1 MLIFNEKTG
10 FSVQEPQEV
19 REEVA
24 QSWINAFKSDDT
36 PDINTA
42 PETPQGQIIDA
53 ETLAITQKDAE
64 LAFLANMF
72 NPKTA
77 RGIWQDALAEIY
89 FIKRKKAV
97 NSRCYCVLTGLK
109 GTVIEKGSK
118 IQSSADGTYWNL
130 LEDVTIQNNGSVIAL
145 FECES
150 EGAVIA
156 SPNTLNKIITT
167 VAGWDTVNNVQSAT
181 VGTLEESQ
189 QAFEKRRYD
198 SVALNSR
205 GTTSSVYAR
214 VLQLDNVVGCYVVDN
229 KTNVVK
235 TIDNY
240 DLKPH
245 SIYVAVLGGSNQ
257 DIAEAIYKSLS
268 AGCDYNGNTTIDVT
282 DENTKS
288 VESVTFMRPIQQN
301 VYIKVNLFNK
311 DLPNDY
317 ENLIKNAVIN
327 NFYGL
332 DLEVEIAG
340 ETLSRIIMHDDVY
353 SSRFLPSILNANINS
368 LLSVQV
374 SLDNVVFSDF
384 VHIQLDKEPVLIADN
399 ITINVIDDEGINNG

>member
-19 REEVA
+19 REEIA

-118 IQSSADGTYWNL
+118 IQSLADSTYWDL
-130 LEDVTIQNNGSVIAL
+130 LETVTINDNSSVTAL

-156 SPNTLNKIITT
+156 SPNTLTKIITT
-167 VAGWDTVNNVQSAT
+167 VAGWDTVNNSQSAT

-229 KTNVVK
+229 KTNIVK

-245 SIYVAVLGGSNQ
+245 SIYVAVLGGNNQ
-257 DIAEAIYKSLS
+257 EIAEAIYKSLS
-268 AGCDYNGNTTIDVT
+268 AGCDYNGNTTIDIT
-282 DENTKS
+282 DENTKA

-317 ENLIKNAVIN
+317 ETLIKNAVIN

-340 ETLSRIIMHDDVY
+340 ETLSRIIMHDDIY

-374 SLDNVVFSDF
+374 SLDNVDFSDF
-384 VHIQLDKEPVLIADN
+384 IHIKIDKEPVLIADN
-399 ITINVIDDEGINNG
+399 ITINVIGDEE

>member
-72 NPKTA
+72 NPKIA

-97 NSRCYCVLTGLK
+97 NSRCYCALTGLN

-118 IQSSADGTYWNL
+118 IQSSADNTYWNL
-130 LEDVTIQNNGSVIAL
+130 LEDAIIQNNGSVIAL

-156 SPNTLNKIITT
+156 SPNTLTKIITT
-167 VAGWDTVNNVQSAT
+167 VAGWDTVNNSQAAT

-229 KTNVVK
+229 KTNIVK
-235 TIDNY
+235 TIDDY

-268 AGCDYNGNTTIDVT
+268 AGCDYNGNTTINVP
-282 DENTKS
+282 DENTKA

-317 ENLIKNAVIN
+317 EDLIKNAVIN

-332 DLEVEIAG
+332 DREVEIAG
-340 ETLSRIIMHDDVY
+340 ETLSRVIMHDDVY

-399 ITINVIDDEGINNG
+399 ITINVIDDEE

>member
-24 QSWINAFKSDDT
+24 QSWVNAFKSDDT
-36 PDINTA
+36 PDINIA

-97 NSRCYCVLTGLK
+97 NSRCYCVLTGLN

-130 LEDVTIQNNGSVIAL
+130 LETVTINNNSSVTAL

-150 EGAVIA
+150 EETVIA
-156 SPNTLNKIITT
+156 LPNTLNKIITT
-167 VAGWDTVNNVQSAT
+167 IAGWDTVNNIQSAT

-198 SVALNSR
+198 SVALNSV
-205 GTTSSVYAR
+205 GTIASVFSR
-214 VLQLDNVVGCYVVDN
+214 VNQIDDVVGCYVIDN
-229 KTNVVK
+229 KTNVNK
-235 TIDNY
+235 IIDDY
-240 DLKPH
+240 LLKPH
-245 SIYVAVLGGSNQ
+245 SIYVAVIGGSNQ
-257 DIAEAIYKSLS
+257 DIAEAIYRSLS
-268 AGCDYNGNTTIDVT
+268 AGCDYNGNTQITVVDPHT
-282 DENTKS
+282 HAKEK
-288 VESVTFMRPIQQN
+288 VTFMRPTRQN
-301 VYIKVNLFNK
+301 VYIKVNIFDK
-311 DLPNDY
+311 DLPDDY
-317 ENLIKNAVIN
+317 ENLIKNAVIT
-327 NFYGL
+327 NFYGQ
-332 DLEVEIAG
+332 DEQIEIAG
-340 ETLSRIIMHDDVY
+340 EAVTRAIMGQDIY
-353 SSRFLPSILNANINS
+353 ASRFLPSILNKNISS
-368 LLSVQV
+368 LLSVQI
-374 SLDNVVFSDF
+374 SLDNQTFSDY
-384 VHIQLDKEPVLIADN
+384 VHIKIDKEPYIDKNN
-399 ITINVIDDEGINNG
+399 ITVNLIEP

>member
-19 REEVA
+19 REEIA

-97 NSRCYCVLTGLK
+97 NSRCYCVLTGLN

-118 IQSSADGTYWNL
+118 IQSSADSTYWDL
-130 LEDVTIQNNGSVIAL
+130 LEDVTINDNSSVTAL
-145 FECES
+145 FECET

-167 VAGWDTVNNVQSAT
+167 VAGWDTVNNSQSAT
-181 VGTLEESQ
+181 VGSLEESQ

-198 SVALNSR
+198 SVALNSV
-205 GTTSSVYAR
+205 GTTASVFSR
-214 VLQLDNVVGCYVVDN
+214 VNQIDDVVGCYVVDN
-229 KTNVVK
+229 KTNVNK
-235 TIDNY
+235 IIDDY
-240 DLKPH
+240 LLKPH
-245 SIYVAVLGGSNQ
+245 SIYVAVIGGSNQ
-257 DIAEAIYKSLS
+257 DIAEAIYRSLS
-268 AGCDYNGNTTIDVT
+268 AGCDYNGNTQITVVDPHT
-282 DENTKS
+282 HAKEK
-288 VESVTFMRPIQQN
+288 VTFMRPTLQN
-301 VYIKVNLFNK
+301 VYIKVNVFDK
-311 DLPNDY
+311 DLPDDY
-317 ENLIKNAVIN
+317 ETLIKNAVIT
-327 NFYGL
+327 NFYGQ
-332 DLEVEIAG
+332 DEQIEIAG
-340 ETLSRIIMHDDVY
+340 EAVTRAIMGQDIY
-353 SSRFLPSILNANINS
+353 ASRFLPSILNKNISS
-368 LLSVQV
+368 LLSVQI
-374 SLDNVVFSDF
+374 SLDNQAFSDY
-384 VHIQLDKEPVLIADN
+384 VHIKIDKEPYIDESN
-399 ITINVIDDEGINNG
+399 ITVNLIEP

>member
-97 NSRCYCVLTGLK
+97 NSRCYCVLTGLN

-118 IQSSADGTYWNL
+118 IQSSADSTYWDL
-130 LEDVTIQNNGSVIAL
+130 LEDVTINDNSSVTAL

-150 EGAVIA
+150 EGAIIA

-167 VAGWDTVNNVQSAT
+167 VAGWDTVNNTQSAT
-181 VGTLEESQ
+181 VGSLEESQ

-198 SVALNSR
+198 SVALNSV
-205 GTTSSVYAR
+205 GTTASVFSR
-214 VLQLDNVVGCYVVDN
+214 VNQIDDVVGCYVVDN
-229 KTNVVK
+229 KTNVNK
-235 TIDNY
+235 IIDDY
-240 DLKPH
+240 LLKPH
-245 SIYVAVLGGSNQ
+245 SIYVAVIGGSNQ
-257 DIAEAIYKSLS
+257 DIAEAIYRSLS
-268 AGCDYNGNTTIDVT
+268 AGCDYNGNTQITVVDPHT
-282 DENTKS
+282 HAKEK
-288 VESVTFMRPIQQN
+288 VTFMRPTSQN
-301 VYIKVNLFNK
+301 VYIKVNVFDK
-311 DLPNDY
+311 DLPDDY
-317 ENLIKNAVIN
+317 ENLIKNAVIT
-327 NFYGL
+327 NFYGQ
-332 DLEVEIAG
+332 DEQIEIAG
-340 ETLSRIIMHDDVY
+340 EAVTRAIMGQDIY
-353 SSRFLPSILNANINS
+353 ASRFLPSILNKNISS
-368 LLSVQV
+368 LLSVQI
-374 SLDNVVFSDF
+374 SLDNQTFSDY
-384 VHIQLDKEPVLIADN
+384 VHIKIDKEPYIDENN
-399 ITINVIDDEGINNG
+399 ITVNLIEP

>member
-19 REEVA
+19 REEIA

-97 NSRCYCVLTGLK
+97 NSRCYCVLTGLN

-118 IQSSADGTYWNL
+118 IQSSADGTYWDL
-130 LEDVTIQNNGSVIAL
+130 LEDVTINDNSSVTAL

-167 VAGWDTVNNVQSAT
+167 VAGWDTVNNLQAAT
-181 VGTLEESQ
+181 VGSLEESQ

-198 SVALNSR
+198 SVALNSV
-205 GTTSSVYAR
+205 GTTASVFSR
-214 VLQLDNVVGCYVVDN
+214 VNQIDDVVGCYVVDN
-229 KTNVVK
+229 KTNVNK
-235 TIDNY
+235 IIDDY
-240 DLKPH
+240 LLKPH
-245 SIYVAVLGGSNQ
+245 SIYVAVLGGNNQ
-257 DIAEAIYKSLS
+257 EIAEAIYKSLS
-268 AGCDYNGNTTIDVT
+268 AGCDYNGNTQITVVDPHT
-282 DENTKS
+282 HAKEK
-288 VESVTFMRPIQQN
+288 VTFMRPTQQN
-301 VYIKVNLFNK
+301 VYIKVNVFDK
-311 DLPNDY
+311 DLPDDY
-317 ENLIKNAVIN
+317 ENLIKNAVIT
-327 NFYGL
+327 NFYGQ
-332 DLEVEIAG
+332 DEQIEIAG
-340 ETLSRIIMHDDVY
+340 EAVTRAIMGDDIY
-353 SSRFLPSILNANINS
+353 ASRFLPSILNKNISS
-368 LLSVQV
+368 LLSVQI
-374 SLDNVVFSDF
+374 SLDNQTFSDY
-384 VHIQLDKEPVLIADN
+384 VHIKIDKEPYIDESN
-399 ITINVIDDEGINNG
+399 ITVNLIEP

>member
-19 REEVA
+19 REEIA

-130 LEDVTIQNNGSVIAL
+130 LETVTINGNSSVTAL

-150 EGAVIA
+150 EGAIIA

-167 VAGWDTVNNVQSAT
+167 VAGWDTVNNIQSAT

-189 QAFEKRRYD
+189 QAFEKHRYD

-229 KTNVVK
+229 KTNIVK
-235 TIDNY
+235 TIDDY

-245 SIYVAVLGGSNQ
+245 SIYVAVLGGNNQ
-257 DIAEAIYKSLS
+257 EIAEAIYKSLS

-282 DENTKS
+282 DENTKA
-288 VESVTFMRPIQQN
+288 VESVTFMRPVQQN

-317 ENLIKNAVIN
+317 EDLIKNAVIN

-332 DLEVEIAG
+332 DQEVEIAG
-340 ETLSRIIMHDDVY
+340 EKLSRIIMHDDVY

-374 SLDNVVFSDF
+374 SLDNVDFSDF
-384 VHIQLDKEPVLIADN
+384 IHIQIDKEPVLIADN
-399 ITINVIDDEGINNG
+399 VTINVIDDEE

>member
-19 REEVA
+19 REEIA

-97 NSRCYCVLTGLK
+97 NSRCYCVLTGLN

-118 IQSSADGTYWNL
+118 IQSSADGTYWDL
-130 LEDVTIQNNGSVIAL
+130 LEDVTINDNSSVTAL

-167 VAGWDTVNNVQSAT
+167 VAGWDTVNNLQAAT
-181 VGTLEESQ
+181 VGSLEESQ

-198 SVALNSR
+198 SVALNSV
-205 GTTSSVYAR
+205 GTTASVFSR
-214 VLQLDNVVGCYVVDN
+214 VNQIDDVVGCYVVDN
-229 KTNVVK
+229 KTNVNK
-235 TIDNY
+235 IIDDY
-240 DLKPH
+240 LLKPH
-245 SIYVAVLGGSNQ
+245 SIYVAVIGGSNQ

-268 AGCDYNGNTTIDVT
+268 AGCDYNGNTQVT
-282 DENTKS
+282 VVDPHTHAKEK
-288 VESVTFMRPIQQN
+288 VTFMRPTQQN
-301 VYIKVNLFNK
+301 VYIKVNVFDK
-311 DLPNDY
+311 DLPDDY
-317 ENLIKNAVIN
+317 ENLIKNAVIT
-327 NFYGL
+327 NFYGQ
-332 DLEVEIAG
+332 DEQIEIAG
-340 ETLSRIIMHDDVY
+340 EAVTRAIMGQDIY
-353 SSRFLPSILNANINS
+353 ASRFLPSILNKNISS
-368 LLSVQV
+368 LLSVQI
-374 SLDNVVFSDF
+374 SLDNQTFSDY
-384 VHIQLDKEPVLIADN
+384 VHIKIDKEPYIDESN
-399 ITINVIDDEGINNG
+399 ITVNLIEP

>member
-19 REEVA
+19 REEIA
-24 QSWINAFKSDDT
+24 QSWVNAFKSDDT

-97 NSRCYCVLTGLK
+97 NSRCYCVLTGLN
-109 GTVIEKGSK
+109 GTFIEKGSK
-118 IQSSADGTYWNL
+118 IQSSADDTYWDL
-130 LEDVTIQNNGSVIAL
+130 LETVTINDNSSVTAL

-156 SPNTLNKIITT
+156 SPNTLTKIITT
-167 VAGWDTVNNVQSAT
+167 VAGWDTVNNSQAAT

-198 SVALNSR
+198 SVALNSV
-205 GTTSSVYAR
+205 GTIASVFSR
-214 VLQLDNVVGCYVVDN
+214 VNQIDDVVGCYVIDN
-229 KTNVVK
+229 KTNVNK
-235 TIDNY
+235 IIDDY
-240 DLKPH
+240 LLKPH
-245 SIYVAVLGGSNQ
+245 SIYVAVIGGSNQ
-257 DIAEAIYKSLS
+257 DIAEAIYRSLS
-268 AGCDYNGNTTIDVT
+268 AGCDYNGNTQITVVDPHT
-282 DENTKS
+282 HAKEK
-288 VESVTFMRPIQQN
+288 VTFMRPTQQN
-301 VYIKVNLFNK
+301 VYIKVNVFDK
-311 DLPNDY
+311 DLPDDY
-317 ENLIKNAVIN
+317 ENLIKNAVIS
-327 NFYGL
+327 NFYGQ
-332 DLEVEIAG
+332 DEQIEIAG
-340 ETLSRIIMHDDVY
+340 EAVTRAIMGQDIY
-353 SSRFLPSILNANINS
+353 ASRFLPSILNKNISS
-368 LLSVQV
+368 LLSVQI
-374 SLDNVVFSDF
+374 SLDNKVFSDY
-384 VHIQLDKEPVLIADN
+384 VHIKIDKEPYIDESN
-399 ITINVIDDEGINNG
+399 ITVNLIEP

>member
-19 REEVA
+19 REEIA

-97 NSRCYCVLTGLK
+97 NSRCYCVLTGLN

-118 IQSSADGTYWNL
+118 IQSSADGTYWDL
-130 LEDVTIQNNGSVIAL
+130 LEDVTINDNSSVTAL

-167 VAGWDTVNNVQSAT
+167 VAGWDTVNNLQAAT
-181 VGTLEESQ
+181 VGSLEESQ

-198 SVALNSR
+198 SVALNSV
-205 GTTSSVYAR
+205 GTTASVFSR
-214 VLQLDNVVGCYVVDN
+214 VNQIDDVVGCYVVDN
-229 KTNVVK
+229 KTNVNK
-235 TIDNY
+235 IIDDY
-240 DLKPH
+240 LLKPH
-245 SIYVAVLGGSNQ
+245 SIYVAVLGGNNQ
-257 DIAEAIYKSLS
+257 EIAEAIYKSLS
-268 AGCDYNGNTTIDVT
+268 AGCDYNGNTQITVVDPHT
-282 DENTKS
+282 HAKEK
-288 VESVTFMRPIQQN
+288 VTFMRPTQQN
-301 VYIKVNLFNK
+301 VYIKVNVFDK
-311 DLPNDY
+311 DLPDDY
-317 ENLIKNAVIN
+317 ENLIKNAVIS
-327 NFYGL
+327 NFYGQ
-332 DLEVEIAG
+332 DEQIEIAG
-340 ETLSRIIMHDDVY
+340 EAVTRAIMGQDIY
-353 SSRFLPSILNANINS
+353 ASRFLPSILNKNISS
-368 LLSVQV
+368 LLSVQI
-374 SLDNVVFSDF
+374 SLDNQTFSDY
-384 VHIQLDKEPVLIADN
+384 VHIKIDKEPYIDESN
-399 ITINVIDDEGINNG
+399 ITVNLIEQ

>member
-19 REEVA
+19 REEMA

-118 IQSSADGTYWNL
+118 IQSEADNTYWNL

-156 SPNTLNKIITT
+156 SPNTLTKIITT
-167 VAGWDTVNNVQSAT
+167 VAGWDTVNNSQAAT

-368 LLSVQV
+368 LLNVQV

-399 ITINVIDDEGINNG
+399 ITINVIDDEE

>member
-19 REEVA
+19 REEIA

-77 RGIWQDALAEIY
+77 RGIWQEALAEIY

-97 NSRCYCVLTGLK
+97 NSRCYCVLTGLN
-109 GTVIEKGSK
+109 GTLIEKGSK
-118 IQSSADGTYWNL
+118 IQSSADDTYWYL
-130 LEDVTIQNNGSVIAL
+130 LETVTINDNSSVTAL

-167 VAGWDTVNNVQSAT
+167 VAGWDTVNNIQSAT

-198 SVALNSR
+198 SVALNSV
-205 GTTSSVYAR
+205 GTIASVFSR
-214 VLQLDNVVGCYVVDN
+214 VNQIDDVVGCYVVDN
-229 KTNVVK
+229 KTNINK
-235 TIDNY
+235 IIDDY
-240 DLKPH
+240 LLKPH
-245 SIYVAVLGGSNQ
+245 SIYVAVIGGSNQ
-257 DIAEAIYKSLS
+257 DIAEAIYRSLS
-268 AGCDYNGNTTIDVT
+268 AGCDYNGNTQITVVDPHT
-282 DENTKS
+282 HAKEK
-288 VESVTFMRPIQQN
+288 VTFMRPTQQN
-301 VYIKVNLFNK
+301 VYIKVNVFDK
-311 DLPNDY
+311 DLPDDY
-317 ENLIKNAVIN
+317 ENLIKNAVIT
-327 NFYGL
+327 NFYGQ
-332 DLEVEIAG
+332 DEQIEIAG
-340 ETLSRIIMHDDVY
+340 EAVTRAIMGDDIY
-353 SSRFLPSILNANINS
+353 ASRFLPSILNKNISS
-368 LLSVQV
+368 LLSVQI
-374 SLDNVVFSDF
+374 SLDNKTFSDY
-384 VHIQLDKEPVLIADN
+384 VHIKIDKEPYISSAN
-399 ITINVIDDEGINNG
+399 ITVNLIEAEE

>member
-19 REEVA
+19 RKEKA

-118 IQSSADGTYWNL
+118 IQSSADNTYWNL
-130 LEDVTIQNNGSVIAL
+130 LEDATIQNNGSVIAL
-145 FECES
+145 FECET

-167 VAGWDTVNNVQSAT
+167 VAGWDTVNNSQAAT

-229 KTNVVK
+229 KTNIVK

-257 DIAEAIYKSLS
+257 EIAEAIYKSLS

-282 DENTKS
+282 DENTKA
-288 VESVTFMRPIQQN
+288 VETVTFMRPIQQN

-317 ENLIKNAVIN
+317 EDLIKNAVIN

-374 SLDNVVFSDF
+374 SLDNVNFSDF

-399 ITINVIDDEGINNG
+399 ITINVIDDEE

>member
-19 REEVA
+19 REEIA

-97 NSRCYCVLTGLK
+97 NSRCYCVLTGLN

-118 IQSSADGTYWNL
+118 IQSSADSTYWDL
-130 LEDVTIQNNGSVIAL
+130 LETVTINDNSSVTAL

-167 VAGWDTVNNVQSAT
+167 VAGWDTVNNLQAAT

-198 SVALNSR
+198 SVALNSV
-205 GTTSSVYAR
+205 GTIASVFSR
-214 VLQLDNVVGCYVVDN
+214 VNQIDDVVGCYVVDN
-229 KTNVVK
+229 KTNVNK
-235 TIDNY
+235 IIDDY
-240 DLKPH
+240 LLKPH
-245 SIYVAVLGGSNQ
+245 SIYVAVIGGSNQ
-257 DIAEAIYKSLS
+257 DIAEAIYRSLS
-268 AGCDYNGNTTIDVT
+268 AGCDYNGNTQITVVDPHT
-282 DENTKS
+282 HAKEK
-288 VESVTFMRPIQQN
+288 VTFMRPTQQN
-301 VYIKVNLFNK
+301 VYIKVNVFDK
-311 DLPNDY
+311 DLPDDY
-317 ENLIKNAVIN
+317 ENLIKNAVIT
-327 NFYGL
+327 NFYGQ
-332 DLEVEIAG
+332 DEQIEIAG
-340 ETLSRIIMHDDVY
+340 EAVTRAIMGQDIY
-353 SSRFLPSILNANINS
+353 ASRFLPSILNKNISS
-368 LLSVQV
+368 LLSVQI
-374 SLDNVVFSDF
+374 SLDNQSFSDY
-384 VHIQLDKEPVLIADN
+384 VHIKIDKEPYIDESN
-399 ITINVIDDEGINNG
+399 ITVNLIEP

>member
-19 REEVA
+19 REEMA

-97 NSRCYCVLTGLK
+97 NSRCYCILTGLK

-118 IQSSADGTYWNL
+118 IQSSADNTYWNL
-130 LEDVTIQNNGSVIAL
+130 LENATIQNNGSVIAL
-145 FECES
+145 FECET

-156 SPNTLNKIITT
+156 SPNTLTKIITT
-167 VAGWDTVNNVQSAT
+167 VAGWDTVNNSQAAT

-189 QAFEKRRYD
+189 QSFEKRRYD

-229 KTNVVK
+229 KTNIVK
-235 TIDNY
+235 TIDDY

-317 ENLIKNAVIN
+317 EDLIKNAVIN

-340 ETLSRIIMHDDVY
+340 ETLSRVIMHDDVY

-368 LLSVQV
+368 LLSIQV

-399 ITINVIDDEGINNG
+399 ITINVIDDEE

>member
-10 FSVQEPQEV
+10 FTVQEPQEV
-19 REEVA
+19 REEIA

-97 NSRCYCVLTGLK
+97 NSRCYCVLTGLN

-118 IQSSADGTYWNL
+118 IQSSADSTYWDL
-130 LEDVTIQNNGSVIAL
+130 LETVTINGNSSVTAL
-145 FECES
+145 FECET

-167 VAGWDTVNNVQSAT
+167 VAGWDTVNNTQSAT
-181 VGTLEESQ
+181 VGSLEESQ

-198 SVALNSR
+198 SVALNSV
-205 GTTSSVYAR
+205 GTTASVFSR
-214 VLQLDNVVGCYVVDN
+214 VNQIDDVVGCYVVDN
-229 KTNVVK
+229 KTNVNK
-235 TIDNY
+235 IIDDY
-240 DLKPH
+240 LLKPH
-245 SIYVAVLGGSNQ
+245 SIYVAVIGGSNQ
-257 DIAEAIYKSLS
+257 DIAEAIYRSLS
-268 AGCDYNGNTTIDVT
+268 AGCDYNGNTQITVVDPHT
-282 DENTKS
+282 HAKEK
-288 VESVTFMRPIQQN
+288 VTFMRPTPQN
-301 VYIKVNLFNK
+301 VYIKVNVFDK
-311 DLPNDY
+311 DLPDDY
-317 ENLIKNAVIN
+317 ENLIKNAVIT
-327 NFYGL
+327 NFYGQ
-332 DLEVEIAG
+332 DEQIEIAG
-340 ETLSRIIMHDDVY
+340 EAVTRAIMGQDIY
-353 SSRFLPSILNANINS
+353 ASRFLPSILNKNISS
-368 LLSVQV
+368 LLSVQI
-374 SLDNVVFSDF
+374 SLDNQTFSDY
-384 VHIQLDKEPVLIADN
+384 VHIKIDKEPYIDESN
-399 ITINVIDDEGINNG
+399 ITVNLIEP

>member
-19 REEVA
+19 REEMA

-118 IQSSADGTYWNL
+118 IQSLADGTYWNL

-145 FECES
+145 FECET

-156 SPNTLNKIITT
+156 SPNTLTKIITT

-229 KTNVVK
+229 KTNIVK
-235 TIDNY
+235 TIDDY

-245 SIYVAVLGGSNQ
+245 SIYVAALGGSNQ

-282 DENTKS
+282 DENTKA

-399 ITINVIDDEGINNG
+399 ITINVIDDEE

>member
-19 REEVA
+19 REEIA

-97 NSRCYCVLTGLK
+97 NSRCYCVLTGLN
-109 GTVIEKGSK
+109 GTLIEKGSK
-118 IQSSADGTYWNL
+118 IQSSADNTYWDL
-130 LEDVTIQNNGSVIAL
+130 LETVTINDNSSVTAL

-167 VAGWDTVNNVQSAT
+167 VAGWDTVNNIQSAT

-198 SVALNSR
+198 SVALNSV
-205 GTTSSVYAR
+205 GTIASVFSR
-214 VLQLDNVVGCYVVDN
+214 VNQIDDVVGCYVVDN
-229 KTNVVK
+229 KTNVNK
-235 TIDNY
+235 IIDDY
-240 DLKPH
+240 LLKPH
-245 SIYVAVLGGSNQ
+245 SIYVAVIGGSNQ
-257 DIAEAIYKSLS
+257 DIAEAIYRSLS
-268 AGCDYNGNTTIDVT
+268 AGCDYNGNTQITVVDPHT
-282 DENTKS
+282 HAKEK
-288 VESVTFMRPIQQN
+288 VTFMRPTQQN
-301 VYIKVNLFNK
+301 VYIKVNVFDK
-311 DLPNDY
+311 DLPDDY
-317 ENLIKNAVIN
+317 ENLIKNAVIT
-327 NFYGL
+327 NFYGQ
-332 DLEVEIAG
+332 DEQIEIAG
-340 ETLSRIIMHDDVY
+340 EAVTRAIMGDDIY
-353 SSRFLPSILNANINS
+353 ASRFLPSILNKNISS
-368 LLSVQV
+368 LLSVQI
-374 SLDNVVFSDF
+374 SLDNKTFSDY
-384 VHIQLDKEPVLIADN
+384 VHIKIDKEPYIDENN
-399 ITINVIDDEGINNG
+399 ITVNLIEP

>member
-19 REEVA
+19 REEIA

-97 NSRCYCVLTGLK
+97 NSRCYCVLTGLN

-118 IQSSADGTYWNL
+118 IQSSADGTYWDL
-130 LEDVTIQNNGSVIAL
+130 LEDVTINDNSSVTAL

-167 VAGWDTVNNVQSAT
+167 VAGWDTVNNLQAAT
-181 VGTLEESQ
+181 VGSLEESQ

-198 SVALNSR
+198 SVALNSV
-205 GTTSSVYAR
+205 GTTASVFSR
-214 VLQLDNVVGCYVVDN
+214 VNQIDDVVGCYVVDN
-229 KTNVVK
+229 KTNVNK
-235 TIDNY
+235 IIDDY
-240 DLKPH
+240 LLKPH
-245 SIYVAVLGGSNQ
+245 SIYVAVLGGNNQ
-257 DIAEAIYKSLS
+257 EIAEAIYKSLS
-268 AGCDYNGNTTIDVT
+268 AGCDYNGNTQITVVDPHT
-282 DENTKS
+282 HAKEK
-288 VESVTFMRPIQQN
+288 VTFMRPTQQN
-301 VYIKVNLFNK
+301 VYIKVNVFDK
-311 DLPNDY
+311 DLPDDY
-317 ENLIKNAVIN
+317 ENLIKNAVIT
-327 NFYGL
+327 NFYGQ
-332 DLEVEIAG
+332 DEQIEIAG
-340 ETLSRIIMHDDVY
+340 EAVTRAIMGQDIY
-353 SSRFLPSILNANINS
+353 ASRFLPSILNKDISS
-368 LLSVQV
+368 LLSVQI
-374 SLDNVVFSDF
+374 SLDNQTFSDY
-384 VHIQLDKEPVLIADN
+384 VHIKIDKEPYIDESN
-399 ITINVIDDEGINNG
+399 ITVNLIEP

>member
-19 REEVA
+19 RDEVA

-97 NSRCYCVLTGLK
+97 NSRCYCVLTGLN
-109 GTVIEKGSK
+109 GTLIEKGSK
-118 IQSSADGTYWNL
+118 IQSSADGTYWDL
-130 LEDVTIQNNGSVIAL
+130 LEDVTINDNSSVTAL

-167 VAGWDTVNNVQSAT
+167 VAGWDTVNNIQSAT
-181 VGTLEESQ
+181 VGSLEESQ

-198 SVALNSR
+198 SVALNSV
-205 GTTSSVYAR
+205 GTTASVFSR
-214 VLQLDNVVGCYVVDN
+214 VNQIDDVVGCYVVDN
-229 KTNVVK
+229 KTNVNK
-235 TIDNY
+235 IIDDY
-240 DLKPH
+240 LLKPH
-245 SIYVAVLGGSNQ
+245 SIYVAVIGGSNQ
-257 DIAEAIYKSLS
+257 DIAEAIYRSLS
-268 AGCDYNGNTTIDVT
+268 AGCDYNGNTQITVVDPHT
-282 DENTKS
+282 HAREK
-288 VESVTFMRPIQQN
+288 VTFMRPALQN
-301 VYIKVNLFNK
+301 VYIKVNVFDK
-311 DLPNDY
+311 DLPDDY
-317 ENLIKNAVIN
+317 ESLIKNAVIT
-327 NFYGL
+327 NFYGQ
-332 DLEVEIAG
+332 DEQIEIAG
-340 ETLSRIIMHDDVY
+340 EAVTRAIMGQDIY
-353 SSRFLPSILNANINS
+353 ASRFLPSILNKNISS
-368 LLSVQV
+368 LLSVQI
-374 SLDNVVFSDF
+374 SLDNQSFSDY
-384 VHIQLDKEPVLIADN
+384 VHIKIDKEPYIDESN
-399 ITINVIDDEGINNG
+399 ITVNLIEP

>member
-19 REEVA
+19 REEMA

-89 FIKRKKAV
+89 FIKRKKSV
-97 NSRCYCVLTGLK
+97 NSRCYCILTGLK

-118 IQSSADGTYWNL
+118 IQSSADNTYWNL

-145 FECES
+145 FECET

-156 SPNTLNKIITT
+156 SPNTLTKIITT
-167 VAGWDTVNNVQSAT
+167 VAGWDTVNNLQAAT

-189 QAFEKRRYD
+189 QSFEKRRYD

-229 KTNVVK
+229 KTNIVK
-235 TIDNY
+235 TIDDY

-268 AGCDYNGNTTIDVT
+268 AGCDYNGNTTIDVA
-282 DENTKS
+282 DENTKA
-288 VESVTFMRPIQQN
+288 VEPVTFMRPIQQN

-332 DLEVEIAG
+332 DQEVEIAG

-374 SLDNVVFSDF
+374 SLDNVDFSDF
-384 VHIQLDKEPVLIADN
+384 VHIQIDKEPVLIADN
-399 ITINVIDDEGINNG
+399 ITINVIDDEE

>member
-19 REEVA
+19 RKEIA

-97 NSRCYCVLTGLK
+97 NSRCYCVLTGLN

-118 IQSSADGTYWNL
+118 IQSSADSTYWDL
-130 LEDVTIQNNGSVIAL
+130 LETVTIEGNSSVTAL
-145 FECES
+145 FECET

-181 VGTLEESQ
+181 VGSLEESQ

-198 SVALNSR
+198 SVALNSV
-205 GTTSSVYAR
+205 GTTASVFSR
-214 VLQLDNVVGCYVVDN
+214 VNQIDDVVGCYVVDN
-229 KTNVVK
+229 KTNVNK
-235 TIDNY
+235 IIDDY
-240 DLKPH
+240 LLKPH
-245 SIYVAVLGGSNQ
+245 SIYVAVIGGSNQ
-257 DIAEAIYKSLS
+257 DIAEAIYRSLS
-268 AGCDYNGNTTIDVT
+268 AGCDYNGNTQITVVDPHT
-282 DENTKS
+282 HAKEK
-288 VESVTFMRPIQQN
+288 VTFMRPTPQN
-301 VYIKVNLFNK
+301 VYIKVNVFDK
-311 DLPNDY
+311 DLPDDY
-317 ENLIKNAVIN
+317 ENLIKNAVIT
-327 NFYGL
+327 NFYGQ
-332 DLEVEIAG
+332 DEQIEIAG
-340 ETLSRIIMHDDVY
+340 EAVTRAIMGQDIY
-353 SSRFLPSILNANINS
+353 ASRFLPSILNKNISS
-368 LLSVQV
+368 LLSVQI
-374 SLDNVVFSDF
+374 SLDNQSFSDY
-384 VHIQLDKEPVLIADN
+384 VHIKIDKEPYIDESN
-399 ITINVIDDEGINNG
+399 ITVNLIEP

>member
-77 RGIWQDALAEIY
+77 RGIWQDALGEIY

-109 GTVIEKGSK
+109 GTLIEKDSK

-130 LEDVTIQNNGSVIAL
+130 LENVTINGNSSVTAL

-167 VAGWDTVNNVQSAT
+167 VAGWDTVNNSQAAT

-214 VLQLDNVVGCYVVDN
+214 VLQLDNVVGCYVIDN
-229 KTNVVK
+229 KTNIVK
-235 TIDNY
+235 TIDDY

-245 SIYVAVLGGSNQ
+245 SIYVAVLGGNNQ
-257 DIAEAIYKSLS
+257 EIAEAIYKSLS

-282 DENTKS
+282 DENTKA

-332 DLEVEIAG
+332 DQEVEIAG
-340 ETLSRIIMHDDVY
+340 EKLSRIIMHDDVY

-374 SLDNVVFSDF
+374 SLDNVDFSDF
-384 VHIQLDKEPVLIADN
+384 IHIQIDKEPVLIADN
-399 ITINVIDDEGINNG
+399 ITINVIDDEE

>member
-97 NSRCYCVLTGLK
+97 NSRCYCILTGLN

-118 IQSSADGTYWNL
+118 IQSSADGTYWDL
-130 LEDVTIQNNGSVIAL
+130 LETVTINNNSSVTAL

-150 EGAVIA
+150 EGAIIA

-167 VAGWDTVNNVQSAT
+167 VAGWDTVNNSQSAT

-198 SVALNSR
+198 SVALNSV
-205 GTTSSVYAR
+205 GTTASVFSR
-214 VLQLDNVVGCYVVDN
+214 VNQIDDVVGCYVIDN
-229 KTNVVK
+229 KTNVNK
-235 TIDNY
+235 IIDDY
-240 DLKPH
+240 LLKPH
-245 SIYVAVLGGSNQ
+245 SIYVAVIGGSNQ
-257 DIAEAIYKSLS
+257 DIAEAIYRSLS
-268 AGCDYNGNTTIDVT
+268 AGCDYNGNTQITVVDPHT
-282 DENTKS
+282 HAKEK
-288 VESVTFMRPIQQN
+288 VTFMRPTQQN
-301 VYIKVNLFNK
+301 VYIKVNVFDK
-311 DLPNDY
+311 DLPDNY
-317 ENLIKNAVIN
+317 ETLIKNAVIT
-327 NFYGL
+327 NFYGQ
-332 DLEVEIAG
+332 DEQIEIAG
-340 ETLSRIIMHDDVY
+340 EAVTRAIMGQDIY
-353 SSRFLPSILNANINS
+353 ASRFLPSILNKNISS
-368 LLSVQV
+368 LLSVQI
-374 SLDNVVFSDF
+374 SLDNKTFSDY
-384 VHIQLDKEPVLIADN
+384 VHIKIDKEPYISSAN
-399 ITINVIDDEGINNG
+399 ITVNLIEAEE

>member
-19 REEVA
+19 REEIA

-97 NSRCYCVLTGLK
+97 NSRCYCVLTGLN

-118 IQSSADGTYWNL
+118 IQSSADSTYWDL
-130 LEDVTIQNNGSVIAL
+130 LEDVTINDNSSVTAL

-150 EGAVIA
+150 EGAIIA

-167 VAGWDTVNNVQSAT
+167 VAGWDTVNNTQSAT
-181 VGTLEESQ
+181 VGSLEESQ

-198 SVALNSR
+198 SVALNSV
-205 GTTSSVYAR
+205 GTTASVFSR
-214 VLQLDNVVGCYVVDN
+214 VNQIDDVVGCYVVDN
-229 KTNVVK
+229 KTNVNK
-235 TIDNY
+235 IIDDY
-240 DLKPH
+240 LLKPH
-245 SIYVAVLGGSNQ
+245 SIYVAVIGGSNQ
-257 DIAEAIYKSLS
+257 DIAEAIYRSLS
-268 AGCDYNGNTTIDVT
+268 AGCDYNGNTQITVVDPHT
-282 DENTKS
+282 HAKEK
-288 VESVTFMRPIQQN
+288 VTFMRPTSQN
-301 VYIKVNLFNK
+301 VYIKVNVFDK
-311 DLPNDY
+311 DLPDDY
-317 ENLIKNAVIN
+317 ENLIKNAVIT
-327 NFYGL
+327 NFYGQ
-332 DLEVEIAG
+332 DEQIEIAG
-340 ETLSRIIMHDDVY
+340 EAVTRAIMGQDIY
-353 SSRFLPSILNANINS
+353 ASRFLPSILNKNISS
-368 LLSVQV
+368 LLSVQI
-374 SLDNVVFSDF
+374 SLDNQTFSDY
-384 VHIQLDKEPVLIADN
+384 VHIKIDKEPYIDENN
-399 ITINVIDDEGINNG
+399 ITVNLIEP

>member
-19 REEVA
+19 REEIA

-97 NSRCYCVLTGLK
+97 NSRCYCVLTGLN

-118 IQSSADGTYWNL
+118 IQSSADNTYWNL

-145 FECES
+145 FECET

-167 VAGWDTVNNVQSAT
+167 VAGWDTVNNSQSAT
-181 VGTLEESQ
+181 VGSLEESQ

-198 SVALNSR
+198 SVALNSV
-205 GTTSSVYAR
+205 GTTASVFSR
-214 VLQLDNVVGCYVVDN
+214 VNQIDDVVGCYVVDN
-229 KTNVVK
+229 KTNVNK
-235 TIDNY
+235 IIDDY
-240 DLKPH
+240 LLKPH
-245 SIYVAVLGGSNQ
+245 SIYVAVIGGSDQ
-257 DIAEAIYKSLS
+257 DIAEAIYRSLS
-268 AGCDYNGNTTIDVT
+268 AGCDYNGNTQITVVDPHT
-282 DENTKS
+282 HAKEK
-288 VESVTFMRPIQQN
+288 VTFMRPTQQD
-301 VYIKVNLFNK
+301 VYIKVNVFDK
-311 DLPNDY
+311 DLPDDY
-317 ENLIKNAVIN
+317 ENLIKNAVIT
-327 NFYGL
+327 NFYGQ
-332 DLEVEIAG
+332 DEQIEIAG
-340 ETLSRIIMHDDVY
+340 EAVTRAIMGDDIY
-353 SSRFLPSILNANINS
+353 ASRFLPSILNKNISS
-368 LLSVQV
+368 LLSVQI
-374 SLDNVVFSDF
+374 SLDNKTFSDY
-384 VHIQLDKEPVLIADN
+384 VHIKIDKEPYISSAN
-399 ITINVIDDEGINNG
+399 ITVNLIEAEE

>member
-19 REEVA
+19 REEIA

-97 NSRCYCVLTGLK
+97 NSRCYCVLTGLN

-118 IQSSADGTYWNL
+118 IQSSADGTYWDL
-130 LEDVTIQNNGSVIAL
+130 LEDVTINDNSSVTAL

-167 VAGWDTVNNVQSAT
+167 VAGWDTVNNLQAAT
-181 VGTLEESQ
+181 VGSLEESQ
-189 QAFEKRRYD
+189 KAFEKRRYD
-198 SVALNSR
+198 SVALNSV
-205 GTTSSVYAR
+205 GTTASVFSR
-214 VLQLDNVVGCYVVDN
+214 VNQIDDVVGCYVVDN
-229 KTNVVK
+229 KTNVNK
-235 TIDNY
+235 IIDDY
-240 DLKPH
+240 LLKPH
-245 SIYVAVLGGSNQ
+245 SIYVAVLGGNNQ
-257 DIAEAIYKSLS
+257 EIAEAIYKSLS
-268 AGCDYNGNTTIDVT
+268 AGCDYNGNTQITVVDPHT
-282 DENTKS
+282 HAKEK
-288 VESVTFMRPIQQN
+288 VTFMRPTQQN
-301 VYIKVNLFNK
+301 VYIKVNVFDK
-311 DLPNDY
+311 DLPDDY
-317 ENLIKNAVIN
+317 ENLIKNAVIT
-327 NFYGL
+327 NFYGQ
-332 DLEVEIAG
+332 DEQIEIAG
-340 ETLSRIIMHDDVY
+340 EAVTRAIMGQDIY
-353 SSRFLPSILNANINS
+353 ASRFLPSILNKNISS
-368 LLSVQV
+368 LLSVQI
-374 SLDNVVFSDF
+374 SLDNQTFSDY
-384 VHIQLDKEPVLIADN
+384 VHIKIDKEPYIDESN
-399 ITINVIDDEGINNG
+399 ITVNLIEP

>member
-118 IQSSADGTYWNL
+118 IQSEADGTYWNL

-145 FECES
+145 FECET

-167 VAGWDTVNNVQSAT
+167 VAGWDTVNNIQAAT

-235 TIDNY
+235 TIDDY

-317 ENLIKNAVIN
+317 EDLIKNAIIN

-332 DLEVEIAG
+332 DREVEIAG

-399 ITINVIDDEGINNG
+399 ITINVIDSEE

>member
-10 FSVQEPQEV
+10 FTVQEPQEV
-19 REEVA
+19 REEIA

-97 NSRCYCVLTGLK
+97 NSRCYCVLTGLN

-118 IQSSADGTYWNL
+118 IQSSADSTYWDL
-130 LEDVTIQNNGSVIAL
+130 LETVTINGNSSVTAL
-145 FECES
+145 FECET

-167 VAGWDTVNNVQSAT
+167 VAGWDTVNNTQSAT
-181 VGTLEESQ
+181 VGSLEESQ

-198 SVALNSR
+198 SVALNSV
-205 GTTSSVYAR
+205 GTTASVFSR
-214 VLQLDNVVGCYVVDN
+214 VNQIDDVVGCYVVDN
-229 KTNVVK
+229 KTNVNK
-235 TIDNY
+235 IIDDY
-240 DLKPH
+240 LLKPH
-245 SIYVAVLGGSNQ
+245 SIYVAVIGGSNQ
-257 DIAEAIYKSLS
+257 DIAEAIYRSLS
-268 AGCDYNGNTTIDVT
+268 AGCDYNGNTQITVVDPHT
-282 DENTKS
+282 HAKEK
-288 VESVTFMRPIQQN
+288 VTFMRPTPQN
-301 VYIKVNLFNK
+301 VYIKVNVFDKN
-311 DLPNDY
+311 LPDDY
-317 ENLIKNAVIN
+317 ENLIKNAVIT
-327 NFYGL
+327 NFYGQ
-332 DLEVEIAG
+332 DEQIEIAG
-340 ETLSRIIMHDDVY
+340 EAVTRAIMGQDIY
-353 SSRFLPSILNANINS
+353 ASRFLPSILNKNISS
-368 LLSVQV
+368 LLSVQI
-374 SLDNVVFSDF
+374 SLDNQSFSDY
-384 VHIQLDKEPVLIADN
+384 VHIKIDKEPYIDESN
-399 ITINVIDDEGINNG
+399 ITVNLIEP

>member
-19 REEVA
+19 REEIA

-97 NSRCYCVLTGLK
+97 NSRCYCVLTGLN

-118 IQSSADGTYWNL
+118 IQSSADGTYWDL
-130 LEDVTIQNNGSVIAL
+130 LETVTINDNSSVTAL
-145 FECES
+145 FECET

-167 VAGWDTVNNVQSAT
+167 VAGWDTVNNIWSAT
-181 VGTLEESQ
+181 VGSLEESQ

-198 SVALNSR
+198 SVALNSV
-205 GTTSSVYAR
+205 GTTASVFSR
-214 VLQLDNVVGCYVVDN
+214 VNQIDDVVGCYVVDN
-229 KTNVVK
+229 KTNVNK
-235 TIDNY
+235 IIDDY
-240 DLKPH
+240 LLKPH
-245 SIYVAVLGGSNQ
+245 SIYVAVIGGSNQ
-257 DIAEAIYKSLS
+257 DIAEAIYRSLS
-268 AGCDYNGNTTIDVT
+268 AGCDYNGNTQITVVDPHT
-282 DENTKS
+282 HAKEK
-288 VESVTFMRPIQQN
+288 VTFMRPTPQN
-301 VYIKVNLFNK
+301 VYIKVNVFDK
-311 DLPNDY
+311 DLPDDY
-317 ENLIKNAVIN
+317 ETLIKNAVIT
-327 NFYGL
+327 NFYGQ
-332 DLEVEIAG
+332 DEQIEIAG
-340 ETLSRIIMHDDVY
+340 EAVTRAIMGDDIY
-353 SSRFLPSILNANINS
+353 ASRFLPSILNKNISS
-368 LLSVQV
+368 LLSVQI
-374 SLDNVVFSDF
+374 SLDNQTFSDY
-384 VHIQLDKEPVLIADN
+384 VHIKIDKEPYIDENN
-399 ITINVIDDEGINNG
+399 ITVNLIEP

>member
-19 REEVA
+19 REEIA

-97 NSRCYCVLTGLK
+97 NSRCYCVLTGLN

-118 IQSSADGTYWNL
+118 IQSSADGTYWDL
-130 LEDVTIQNNGSVIAL
+130 LETVTINNNSSVTAL
-145 FECES
+145 FECET

-156 SPNTLNKIITT
+156 SANTLNKIITT
-167 VAGWDTVNNVQSAT
+167 VAGWDTVNNSQAAI
-181 VGTLEESQ
+181 VGSLEESQ

-198 SVALNSR
+198 SVALNSV
-205 GTTSSVYAR
+205 GTTASVFSR
-214 VLQLDNVVGCYVVDN
+214 VNQIDDVVGCYVVDN
-229 KTNVVK
+229 KTNVNKIV
-235 TIDNY
+235 DDY
-240 DLKPH
+240 LLKPH
-245 SIYVAVLGGSNQ
+245 SIYVAVIGGSNQ
-257 DIAEAIYKSLS
+257 DIAEAIYRSLS
-268 AGCDYNGNTTIDVT
+268 AGCDYNGNTQITVVDPHT
-282 DENTKS
+282 HAKEK
-288 VESVTFMRPIQQN
+288 VTFMRPTQQN
-301 VYIKVNLFNK
+301 VYIKVNVFDK
-311 DLPNDY
+311 DLPDNY
-317 ENLIKNAVIN
+317 ETLIKNAVIT
-327 NFYGL
+327 NFYGQ
-332 DLEVEIAG
+332 DEQIEIAG
-340 ETLSRIIMHDDVY
+340 EAVTRAIMGQDIY
-353 SSRFLPSILNANINS
+353 ASRFLPSILNKNISS
-368 LLSVQV
+368 LLSVQI
-374 SLDNVVFSDF
+374 SLDNQTFSDY
-384 VHIQLDKEPVLIADN
+384 VHIKIDKEPYIDKNN
-399 ITINVIDDEGINNG
+399 ITVNLIEP

>member
-97 NSRCYCVLTGLK
+97 NSRCYCVLTGLN
-109 GTVIEKGSK
+109 GTLIEKGSK
-118 IQSSADGTYWNL
+118 IQSSADGTYWDL
-130 LEDVTIQNNGSVIAL
+130 LEDVTINDNSSVTAL

-167 VAGWDTVNNVQSAT
+167 VAGWDTVNNIQSAT
-181 VGTLEESQ
+181 VGSLEESQ

-198 SVALNSR
+198 SVALNSV
-205 GTTSSVYAR
+205 GTTASVFSR
-214 VLQLDNVVGCYVVDN
+214 VNQIDDVVGCYVVDN
-229 KTNVVK
+229 KTNVNK
-235 TIDNY
+235 IIDDY
-240 DLKPH
+240 LLKPH
-245 SIYVAVLGGSNQ
+245 SIYVAVIGGSNQ
-257 DIAEAIYKSLS
+257 DIAEAIYRSLS
-268 AGCDYNGNTTIDVT
+268 AGCDYNGNTQVT
-282 DENTKS
+282 VVDPHTHAKEK
-288 VESVTFMRPIQQN
+288 VTFMRPTPQN
-301 VYIKVNLFNK
+301 VYIKVNVFDK
-311 DLPNDY
+311 DLPDDY
-317 ENLIKNAVIN
+317 DTLIKNAVIT
-327 NFYGL
+327 NFYGQ
-332 DLEVEIAG
+332 DEQIEIAG
-340 ETLSRIIMHDDVY
+340 EAVTRAIMGQDIY
-353 SSRFLPSILNANINS
+353 ASRFLPSILNKNISS
-368 LLSVQV
+368 LLSVQI
-374 SLDNVVFSDF
+374 SLDNQTFSDY
-384 VHIQLDKEPVLIADN
+384 VHIKIDKEPYIDESN
-399 ITINVIDDEGINNG
+399 ITVNLIEP

>member
-118 IQSSADGTYWNL
+118 IQSEADGTYWNL
-130 LEDVTIQNNGSVIAL
+130 LENATIQNNGSVIAL
-145 FECES
+145 FECET

-156 SPNTLNKIITT
+156 SPNTLTKIITT
-167 VAGWDTVNNVQSAT
+167 VAGWDTVNNIQSAT

-229 KTNVVK
+229 KTNIVK
-235 TIDNY
+235 TIDDY

-268 AGCDYNGNTTIDVT
+268 AGCDYNGNTTIDIT
-282 DENTKS
+282 DEHTKS

-317 ENLIKNAVIN
+317 EDLIKNAVIN

-332 DLEVEIAG
+332 DLEVEIAR
-340 ETLSRIIMHDDVY
+340 ETLSRIIMHEDVY

-399 ITINVIDDEGINNG
+399 ITINVIDEEE

>member
-19 REEVA
+19 REEIA

-97 NSRCYCVLTGLK
+97 NSRCYCVLTGLN

-118 IQSSADGTYWNL
+118 IQSSADGTYWDL
-130 LEDVTIQNNGSVIAL
+130 LEDVTINDNSSVTAL

-167 VAGWDTVNNVQSAT
+167 VAGWDTVNNLQAAT
-181 VGTLEESQ
+181 VGSLEESQ

-198 SVALNSR
+198 SVALNSV
-205 GTTSSVYAR
+205 GTTASVFSR
-214 VLQLDNVVGCYVVDN
+214 VNQIDDVVGCYVVDN
-229 KTNVVK
+229 KTNVNK
-235 TIDNY
+235 IIDDY
-240 DLKPH
+240 LLKPH
-245 SIYVAVLGGSNQ
+245 SIYVAVLGGNNQ
-257 DIAEAIYKSLS
+257 EIAEAIYKSLS
-268 AGCDYNGNTTIDVT
+268 AGCDYNGNTQVT
-282 DENTKS
+282 VVDPHTHAKEK
-288 VESVTFMRPIQQN
+288 VTFMRPTQQN
-301 VYIKVNLFNK
+301 VYIKVNVFDK
-311 DLPNDY
+311 DLPDDY
-317 ENLIKNAVIN
+317 ENLIKNAVIT
-327 NFYGL
+327 NFYGQ
-332 DLEVEIAG
+332 DEQIEIAG
-340 ETLSRIIMHDDVY
+340 EAVTRAIMGQDIY
-353 SSRFLPSILNANINS
+353 ASRFLPSILNKNISS
-368 LLSVQV
+368 LLSVQI
-374 SLDNVVFSDF
+374 SLDNQTFSDY
-384 VHIQLDKEPVLIADN
+384 VHIKIDKEPYIDESN
-399 ITINVIDDEGINNG
+399 ITVNLIEP

>member
-19 REEVA
+19 REEIA
-24 QSWINAFKSDDT
+24 QSWIDAFKSDDT

-97 NSRCYCVLTGLK
+97 NSRCYCVLSGLN

-118 IQSSADGTYWNL
+118 IQSSADNTYWNL
-130 LEDVTIQNNGSVIAL
+130 LEDVTINGNSSVTAL

-167 VAGWDTVNNVQSAT
+167 VAGWDTVNNSQSAT
-181 VGTLEESQ
+181 VGSLEESQ

-198 SVALNSR
+198 SVALNSV
-205 GTTSSVYAR
+205 GTTASVFSR
-214 VLQLDNVVGCYVVDN
+214 VNQIDDVVGCYVVDN
-229 KTNVVK
+229 KTNVNK
-235 TIDNY
+235 IIDDY
-240 DLKPH
+240 LLKPH
-245 SIYVAVLGGSNQ
+245 SIYVAVIGGSNQ
-257 DIAEAIYKSLS
+257 DIAEAIYRSLS
-268 AGCDYNGNTTIDVT
+268 AGCDYNGNTQITVVDPHT
-282 DENTKS
+282 HAKEK
-288 VESVTFMRPIQQN
+288 VTFMRPTQQN
-301 VYIKVNLFNK
+301 VYIKVNVFDK
-311 DLPNDY
+311 DLPDDH
-317 ENLIKNAVIN
+317 ENLIKNAVIS
-327 NFYGL
+327 NFYGQ
-332 DLEVEIAG
+332 DEQIEIAG
-340 ETLSRIIMHDDVY
+340 EAVTRAIMGDDIY
-353 SSRFLPSILNANINS
+353 ASRFLPSILNKNISS
-368 LLSVQV
+368 LLSVQI
-374 SLDNVVFSDF
+374 SLDNKTFSDY
-384 VHIQLDKEPVLIADN
+384 VHIKIDKEPYISSAN
-399 ITINVIDDEGINNG
+399 ITVNLIEAEE

>member
-89 FIKRKKAV
+89 FIKRKKVV

-118 IQSSADGTYWNL
+118 IQSAADNTYWDL
-130 LEDVTIQNNGSVIAL
+130 LETVTINGNSSVTAL

-150 EGAVIA
+150 EEAIIA

-167 VAGWDTVNNVQSAT
+167 VAGWDTVNNIQSAT

-198 SVALNSR
+198 SVALNSV
-205 GTTSSVYAR
+205 GTTASVFSR
-214 VLQLDNVVGCYVVDN
+214 VNQINDVVGCYVVDN
-229 KTNVVK
+229 KTNVNK
-235 TIDNY
+235 IIDDY
-240 DLKPH
+240 LLKPH
-245 SIYVAVLGGSNQ
+245 SIYVAVIGGSNQ
-257 DIAEAIYKSLS
+257 DIAEAIYRSLS
-268 AGCDYNGNTTIDVT
+268 AGCDYNGNTQITVVDPHT
-282 DENTKS
+282 HAKEK
-288 VESVTFMRPIQQN
+288 VTFMRPTRQN
-301 VYIKVNLFNK
+301 VYIKVNVFDK
-311 DLPNDY
+311 DLPDDY
-317 ENLIKNAVIN
+317 ENLIKNAVIT
-327 NFYGL
+327 NFYGQ
-332 DLEVEIAG
+332 DEQIEIAG
-340 ETLSRIIMHDDVY
+340 EAVTRAIMGQDIY
-353 SSRFLPSILNANINS
+353 ASRFLPSILNKNISS
-368 LLSVQV
+368 LLSVQI
-374 SLDNVVFSDF
+374 SLDNQSFSDY
-384 VHIQLDKEPVLIADN
+384 VHIKIDKEPYIDESN
-399 ITINVIDDEGINNG
+399 ITVNLIEP

>member
-19 REEVA
+19 REEIA

-89 FIKRKKAV
+89 FIKRKKSV
-97 NSRCYCVLTGLK
+97 NSRCYCILTGLK

-118 IQSSADGTYWNL
+118 IQSSADNTYWNL
-130 LEDVTIQNNGSVIAL
+130 LEDVTINGNSSVTAL

-167 VAGWDTVNNVQSAT
+167 VAGWDTVNNIQSAT
-181 VGTLEESQ
+181 VGTFEESQ

-229 KTNVVK
+229 KTNIVK

-245 SIYVAVLGGSNQ
+245 SIYVAVLGGNNQ
-257 DIAEAIYKSLS
+257 EIAEAIYKSLS
-268 AGCDYNGNTTIDVT
+268 AGCDYNGNTTIDIT
-282 DENTKS
+282 DEATKA
-288 VESVTFMRPIQQN
+288 VESVTFMRPVQQN

-317 ENLIKNAVIN
+317 ETLIKNAVIN

-332 DLEVEIAG
+332 DQEVEIAG

-374 SLDNVVFSDF
+374 SLDNVDFSDF

-399 ITINVIDDEGINNG
+399 ITINVIDDEE

>member
-19 REEVA
+19 REEIA

-97 NSRCYCVLTGLK
+97 NSRCYCVLTGLN
-109 GTVIEKGSK
+109 GTLIEKGSK
-118 IQSSADGTYWNL
+118 IQSSADNTYWDL
-130 LEDVTIQNNGSVIAL
+130 LETVTINDNSSVTAL
-145 FECES
+145 FECET

-167 VAGWDTVNNVQSAT
+167 VAGWDTVNNSQAAT
-181 VGTLEESQ
+181 VGSLEESQ

-198 SVALNSR
+198 SVALNSV
-205 GTTSSVYAR
+205 GTTASVFSR
-214 VLQLDNVVGCYVVDN
+214 VNQIDDVVGCYVVDN
-229 KTNVVK
+229 KTNVNK
-235 TIDNY
+235 IIDDY
-240 DLKPH
+240 LLKPH
-245 SIYVAVLGGSNQ
+245 SIYVAVIGGSNQ
-257 DIAEAIYKSLS
+257 DIAEAIYRSLS
-268 AGCDYNGNTTIDVT
+268 AGCDYNGNTQITVVDPHT
-282 DENTKS
+282 HAKEK
-288 VESVTFMRPIQQN
+288 VTFMRPTSQN
-301 VYIKVNLFNK
+301 VYIKVNVFDK
-311 DLPNDY
+311 DLPDDY
-317 ENLIKNAVIN
+317 ENLIKNAVIT
-327 NFYGL
+327 NFYGQ
-332 DLEVEIAG
+332 DEQIEIAG
-340 ETLSRIIMHDDVY
+340 EAVTRAIMGQDIY
-353 SSRFLPSILNANINS
+353 ASRFLPSILNKNISS
-368 LLSVQV
+368 LLSVQI
-374 SLDNVVFSDF
+374 SLDNQTFSDY
-384 VHIQLDKEPVLIADN
+384 VHIKIDKEPYIDESN
-399 ITINVIDDEGINNG
+399 ITVNLIEP